1 MWVVNK
7 HMKLSLVLMRRMAR
21 ADLFK
26 NARRFDSNTNTTA
39 QDGGYEDD
47 FEDEGESGESLTMD
61 TIMRKV
67 EDCKLREKLEDEELR
82 RARREIEKMGAD
94 EKLAAAALATKKE
107 EVADEGRA
115 QASAGGTKNETKIDA
130 S

>member
-1 MWVVNK
+1 VVNK

-26 NARRFDSNTNTTA
+26 NARRFDSTNSATA

-61 TIMRKV
+61 TIRRVV

-82 RARREIEKMGAD
+82 RARRDIEKMGAD

-107 EVADEGRA
+107 EVADQGRA
-115 QASAGGTKNETKIDA
+115 QASAGGTKHEAKIDA
-130 S
+130 L